1 MQKLFLLISCG
12 LLLFCIP
19 ISGQQLKKDS
29 LSLVS
34 EIYRNQLKLGRLLS
48 QLEQKS
54 NKKQDASKKAQYSA
68 NKDSTAADELSDDP
82 DNKKLARK
90 AKNTAHDAR
99 KDSMNAITESETL
112 DKLHSDIQSLKQ
124 RIENNQARLNKIK
137 HERSNSSTIDRIQN

>member
-34 EIYRNQLKLGRLLS
+34 EIYRNQLKLGKLLS

-54 NKKQDASKKAQYSA
+54 NKKQDASEKAKNSA
-68 NKDSTAADELSDDP
+68 NKDSTAADELSDEP

-112 DKLHSDIQSLKQ
+112 DKLHGDIQSLKH
-124 RIENNQARLNKIK
+124 RIENNQAKLNKIK
-137 HERSNSSTIDRIQN
+137 HERSNSPTIDKIQN

>member
-34 EIYRNQLKLGRLLS
+34 KIYRNQLKLGKLLG

-54 NKKQDASKKAQYSA
+54 NKKQDASKKAQNSA
-68 NKDSTAADELSDDP
+68 IKDSTATDELSDDP

-112 DKLHSDIQSLKQ
+112 DKLHSDIQSLKH
-124 RIENNQARLNKIK
+124 RIEHNQAKLNKIK
-137 HERSNSSTIDRIQN
+137 HERSNNTTIDRIQN

>member
-19 ISGQQLKKDS
+19 ISGQLKKDS

-34 EIYRNQLKLGRLLS
+34 EIYRNQLKLGKLLS

-54 NKKQDASKKAQYSA
+54 NKKQNASEKAKNSA

-90 AKNTAHDAR
+90 AKNTSHDAW
-99 KDSMNAITESETL
+99 KDSMNAITKSETL
-112 DKLHSDIQSLKQ
+112 DKLHSDIQSLKH
-124 RIENNQARLNKIK
+124 RIENNQAKLNKIK
-137 HERSNSSTIDRIQN
+137 HERSNSTTIDKIQN